1 MTPRRITPIVCP
13 LCPLHCDDVRIDGE
27 GVLEANGCP
36 IVAAS
41 SPVSI
46 PQPDRGDIA
55 VSRKR
60 LGPLR
65 VVTTGVDLTIARQ
78 LSRWHAAGRVDL
90 VIESDPSV
98 EALLQTASRD
108 GIVSATL
115 ADVATHADLV
125 WLIGRVD
132 EAWPRFAEK
141 LRLERNDSRGKPVR
155 RFERCTADEM
165 SHFAAAQAA
174 RLCGN
179 EPPSNST
186 LHPSPGT
193 LERSEG
199 KVEPEASTR
208 PPRPEAVRL
217 SQGEGK
223 ERRVASAREEPT
235 RQVSSLPTGG
245 LAGHVDE
252 FLTSQYSAILIG
264 PGAFARGEESLSAT
278 MLARLVR
285 LRNATNRSVLVTLD
299 AAATLRSVC
308 LWSSNAS
315 PETTVDGSGEVGFD
329 CRLGSPLDIDSP
341 PAQVQIG
348 GVDPGPDRAGAYRA
362 CSVAGLHRP
371 GMVIRG
377 DGSVSLPLAAPLAAP
392 LPNEIDWLDD
402 CLTDEFW
409 Q

>member
-1 MTPRRITPIVCP
+1 MTPRRMTPIVCP
-13 LCPLHCDDVRIDGE
+13 LCPLHCDDVRIDGD
-27 GVLEANGCP
+27 GVLEASGCP
-36 IVAAS
+36 IVAAN

-46 PQPDRGDIA
+46 PRRDRGDIA

-132 EAWPRFAEK
+132 QAWPRFAEK
-141 LRLERNDSRGKPVR
+141 LRLERNDSAGKPVR
-155 RFERCTADEM
+155 RFESCTADEL

-174 RLCGN
+174 RLGGN
-179 EPPSNST
+179 ERPGNST
-186 LHPSPGT
+186 LHP
-193 LERSEG
+193 R
-199 KVEPEASTR
+199 
-208 PPRPEAVRL
+208 RPEPGRP
-217 SQGEGK
+217 SQGEG
-223 ERRVASAREEPT
+223 ERRCVTSAKEEPT
-235 RQVSSLPTGG
+235 RQVSSFTTGG

-252 FLTSQYSAILIG
+252 FLTSEYSAILIG
-264 PGAFARGEESLSAT
+264 PGAFVRGEESLSAT

-308 LWSSNAS
+308 LWSSNTS
-315 PETTVDGSGEVGFD
+315 PEATVDGSGEVSFD
-329 CRLGSPLDIDSP
+329 CRLGSPLDIASP

-348 GVDPGPDRAGAYRA
+348 GVDPGPDRADAYRA

-377 DGSVSLPLAAPLAAP
+377 DGSVSLPLAAPLTTP
-392 LPNEIDWLDD
+392 LPTEIDWLDD
-402 CLTDEFW
+402 RLMDESW